1 MYSIHELN
9 AQICIAWL
17 AIGCLPPNSKHIRF
31 LMAAYQE
38 RFVRHM
44 LAHRQSMT
52 KLTWM
57 GEVVYVM
64 MVCGEMAMIER
75 CNGFTHVKYNQNQ

>member
-1 MYSIHELN
+1 
-9 AQICIAWL
+9 
-17 AIGCLPPNSKHIRF
+17 
-31 LMAAYQE
+31 MAAYQE